1 MRVLVRA
8 QCCLSDSVCVKKV
21 IITKN
26 NNNKLFLATARHPPG
41 DERMA
46 HLPHVDEH
54 RRRTTS
60 DVKWA
65 RAGRWS
71 RGSEQQLSTLRPSLE
86 RRGRRRRLRL
96 TRCTERSPAMSID
109 HSQPQ
114 QAVKT
119 MTATAPPP

>member
-1 MRVLVRA
+1 M
-8 QCCLSDSVCVKKV
+8 CVKKV

-54 RRRTTS
+54 RRRATS

-71 RGSEQQLSTLRPSLE
+71 RAANSSCP
-86 RRGRRRRLRL
+86 
-96 TRCTERSPAMSID
+96 
-109 HSQPQ
+109 HF
-114 QAVKT
+114 
-119 MTATAPPP
+119 APPSNDVVAAAASG